1 MSSLAVEP
9 DHLVVA
15 ALALEQGCDWVE
27 QLLGVR
33 PQPGGKHLA
42 MGTHNALLCVGP
54 RFFLEVIAA
63 DPGGMKPAR
72 PRWFD
77 LDEPRMKAAL
87 AEGPQ
92 LIHWVVRTADI
103 DAVVARIPELGTVT
117 PMARGEFRWR
127 ISIPEDGHRPGRG
140 LVPTVIE
147 WADARHP
154 ADGMPDTGLRLAAIA
169 GEHPEPAA
177 VHAPLATLGLSDTLK
192 VTYAKSPRLAAMIR
206 TARGVATL

>member
-1 MSSLAVEP
+1 MSPIAVEP
-9 DHLVVA
+9 DHLVVG
-15 ALALEQGCDWVE
+15 ALALQQGCDWVE

-33 PQPGGKHLA
+33 PQPGGKHTA
-42 MGTHNALLCVGP
+42 MGTHNALLSLGP
-54 RFFLEVIAA
+54 RFFLEVLAV
-63 DPGGMKPAR
+63 DPDGVTPAR

-92 LIHWVVRTADI
+92 LIHWVVRTTAI
-103 DAVVARIPELGTVT
+103 DAAVARISELGTVT
-117 PMARGEFRWR
+117 PMARGDLTWR
-127 ISIPEDGHRPGRG
+127 ITIPDDGHRPGRG

-147 WADARHP
+147 WSDARHP
-154 ADGMPDTGLRLAAIA
+154 TDHMTDTGLRLTAIA

-177 VHAPLATLGLSDTLK
+177 VRTPLATLGLSDTLK